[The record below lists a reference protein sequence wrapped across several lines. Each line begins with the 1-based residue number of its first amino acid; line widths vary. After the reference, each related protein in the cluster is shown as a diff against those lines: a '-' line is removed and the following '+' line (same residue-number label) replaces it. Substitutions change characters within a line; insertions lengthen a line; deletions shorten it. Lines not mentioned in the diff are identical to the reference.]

1 MVGIIFL
8 VIKSH
13 ILDKRSFK
21 IMNIYFYKYQ
31 LEGAWLKLIKY
42 YSYLLPARYAF
53 SILYVILEIIKN
65 NGYFALIKILLTR
78 IVNITFIY
86 IFGFPVLVLE
96 VSNKLYTRIH
106 NSLDGHKI
114 DLELLKI
121 NLNSMFFFDF
131 AETLYVEKL
140 EI

>member
-1 MVGIIFL
+1 
-8 VIKSH
+8 
-13 ILDKRSFK
+13 
-21 IMNIYFYKYQ
+21 MNIYFYKYQ
-31 LEGAWLKLIKY
+31 IEGSWLKLIKY
-42 YSYLLPARYAF
+42 YSYQLPARYAF

-78 IVNITFIY
+78 VVNITFIY

-96 VSNKLYTRIH
+96 VSNKLYTRIQ

-131 AETLYVEKL
+131 AETLYVENLK
-140 EI
+140 I